1 LASLAVDGGDDETV
15 VTSPRSTST
24 ESAILVPVPEAE
36 PVVGPLW
43 GVPAHVTVFF
53 PFAAPDAISGAVIE
67 MAAAAVASV
76 RAFECEFASICW
88 FGDDVV
94 WLAPEPA
101 GPFRALTNMVHA
113 AFPQFPP
120 FGGVYADVVPHL
132 TIGNGPD
139 GGSAALRAAEAEV
152 TPALPVRTQVRHAWL
167 MTGTQ
172 ALASWRV
179 MAELPLGTWPTRGR
193 SGRRSASPEGWT
205 GTYTVLAAVASRR
218 TSGRIF

>member
-1 LASLAVDGGDDETV
+1 VAGGDDEKV
-15 VTSPRSTST
+15 VTSPAARSM

-36 PVVGPLW
+36 PVVGGLRDRLDRAALW
-43 GVPAHVTVFF
+43 GVPAHVTVLF
-53 PFAAPDAISGAVIE
+53 PFAAPDAITGAVIE

-76 RAFECEFASICW
+76 RAFECEFARVCW
-88 FGDDVV
+88 FGEDVV

-101 GPFRALTNMVHA
+101 EPFRALTNIVYA

-132 TIGNGPD
+132 TVGDRPG

-179 MAELPLGTWPTRGR
+179 VAELPLGT
-193 SGRRSASPEGWT
+193 
-205 GTYTVLAAVASRR
+205 
-218 TSGRIF
+218 

>member
-1 LASLAVDGGDDETV
+1 MTV
-15 VTSPRSTST
+15 
-24 ESAILVPVPEAE
+24 L
-36 PVVGPLW
+36 
-43 GVPAHVTVFF
+43 F
-53 PFAAPDAISGAVIE
+53 PFAAPDAINDAAIE

-76 RAFECEFASICW
+76 RTFECEFVRVCW

-139 GGSAALRAAEAEV
+139 GGSAALRAAEV
-152 TPALPVRTQVRHAWL
+152 TPFLPVRTQVRHAWL

-179 MAELPLGTWPTRGR
+179 VAELPLGT
-193 SGRRSASPEGWT
+193 
-205 GTYTVLAAVASRR
+205 
-218 TSGRIF
+218 